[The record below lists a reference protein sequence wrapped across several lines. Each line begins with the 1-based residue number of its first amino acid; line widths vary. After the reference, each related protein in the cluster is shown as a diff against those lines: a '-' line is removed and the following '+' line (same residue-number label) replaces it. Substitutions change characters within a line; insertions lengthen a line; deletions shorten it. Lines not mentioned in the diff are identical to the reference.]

1 MRKRTKIMIGLLV
14 VLFTSLAGIFVYGH
28 SIYQEA
34 EKAVDASQQELER
47 GDKSEKREEKVDPS
61 KDNVS
66 ILFIGVD
73 DSDAREGSSS
83 LADALVV
90 ATFNKKE
97 NSINLVSIPRD
108 SYVDVPYQLEK
119 DKITH
124 VHAKAGLDETVDTV
138 EGLLDVPVDYY
149 VRLDFEAFV
158 KVVDTLGGVPFD
170 VPYYM
175 EESNS
180 QDEKG
185 SIVLQPGK
193 QQLTG
198 EEALAVARTRKY
210 DNDLMRGQRQMELLD
225 TILKETM
232 SVSNLTKYGDLIND
246 ISDHLTTNMPFNEMV
261 SLHSYITDMNGVQM
275 DKMQLSGNNLMKNGV
290 YYFELENESVEAIQK
305 DLREH
310 LGLPTSVADST
321 EQKNTI
327 NSGS

>member
-1 MRKRTKIMIGLLV
+1 MCRTG
-14 VLFTSLAGIFVYGH
+14 T
-28 SIYQEA
+28 
-34 EKAVDASQQELER
+34 
-47 GDKSEKREEKVDPS
+47 
-61 KDNVS
+61 
-66 ILFIGVD
+66 
-73 DSDAREGSSS
+73 
-83 LADALVV
+83 
-90 ATFNKKE
+90 
-97 NSINLVSIPRD
+97 
-108 SYVDVPYQLEK
+108 EK

-138 EGLLDVPVDYY
+138 WKAYSMFPVDYY

-158 KVVDTLGGVPFD
+158 KVVDTLGGIPFD

-185 SIVLQPGK
+185 SIVLQPGE

-198 EEALAVARTRKY
+198 EEALAIARTRKY

-232 SVSNLTKYGDLIND
+232 SISNITKYGDLIED
-246 ISDHLTTNMPFNEMV
+246 ISNHLTTNMPFNEMV

-275 DKMQLSGNNLMKNGV
+275 DKKQLDGNNLMKNGV
-290 YYFELENESVEAIQK
+290 YYFELENESVETIQK

-310 LGLPTSVADST
+310 LDLPTSVADST
-321 EQKNTI
+321 EQKEIN

>member
-1 MRKRTKIMIGLLV
+1 M
-14 VLFTSLAGIFVYGH
+14 
-28 SIYQEA
+28 
-34 EKAVDASQQELER
+34 
-47 GDKSEKREEKVDPS
+47 
-61 KDNVS
+61 
-66 ILFIGVD
+66 
-73 DSDAREGSSS
+73 
-83 LADALVV
+83 ADALVL

-108 SYVDVPYQLEK
+108 SYVDVPYRTEK

-158 KVVDTLGGVPFD
+158 KVVDTLGGIPFD

-185 SIVLQPGK
+185 SIVLQPGE

-198 EEALAVARTRKY
+198 EEALAIARTRKY

-232 SVSNLTKYGDLIND
+232 SFQYYKVRRLDRRHQQS
-246 ISDHLTTNMPFNEMV
+246 FN
-261 SLHSYITDMNGVQM
+261 
-275 DKMQLSGNNLMKNGV
+275 
-290 YYFELENESVEAIQK
+290 NEYAV
-305 DLREH
+305 
-310 LGLPTSVADST
+310 
-321 EQKNTI
+321 
-327 NSGS
+327 